1 MYWQSLW
8 FGVPQ
13 PICRLAGLFYCAKG
27 VLMSTLKVN
36 SHAAAALKAD
46 RERDKI
52 QAMRDYEAETLAR
65 QANMMRL
72 RALRLAKENRDVQA
86 TTAPR
91 QAKKKTV
98 IRAAALTQARGRL
111 RISS

>member
-1 MYWQSLW
+1 
-8 FGVPQ
+8 
-13 PICRLAGLFYCAKG
+13 
-27 VLMSTLKVN
+27 MSTLKVN
-36 SHAAAALKAD
+36 SHAAGALKAD

-72 RALRLAKENRDVQA
+72 RALRLARENRDAQA

-91 QAKKKTV
+91 QAKKKTM
-98 IRAAALTQARGRL
+98 IGAAALTQARGRL
-111 RISS
+111 RIPS

>member
-1 MYWQSLW
+1 
-8 FGVPQ
+8 
-13 PICRLAGLFYCAKG
+13 
-27 VLMSTLKVN
+27 MSTLKVN

-72 RALRLAKENRDVQA
+72 RALRLAKENRDAQA

-91 QAKKKTV
+91 QEKTV

>member
-1 MYWQSLW
+1 MT
-8 FGVPQ
+8 
-13 PICRLAGLFYCAKG
+13 
-27 VLMSTLKVN
+27 TLKVN
-36 SHAAAALKAD
+36 NYAAAALKAE

-72 RALRLAKENRDVQA
+72 RALRLAKENGEGQA

-91 QAKKKTV
+91 PAKKKAA
-98 IRAAALTQARGRL
+98 IRVATLTRARGQL
-111 RISS
+111 RKSS